1 VTTTAPP
8 RPAAP
13 ATPPSPPSP
22 GRRVLTR
29 LLRWWRQLTA
39 MRTALILQFLLAL
52 AAIPGSLLPQRSLSQ
67 NKVNRYFTDHAT
79 LAPWLDR
86 LFLFDVFRSPW
97 FAAIYLLLFISLIG
111 CVVPRAIEHGRTL
124 FAPPPPA
131 PRHLLRLP
139 ENTELSTAL
148 AGPAALDV
156 VEEELRVRRFRVVR
170 REGRAHSAGPSGS
183 PAEELSAEKG
193 YLRETGNV
201 LFHLSLLALLLGLAG
216 GKLWGYEGSIL
227 VTEGQG
233 FCNSFQQ
240 YDTYS
245 AGPLVNSGNLSPLCV
260 DLRNFKAT
268 YEQNLTASSYT
279 ADIGYQ
285 LDNARTV
292 DTTIGVN
299 HPLRIDGDRL
309 YVTGHGYSP
318 EFTITRP
325 NGTTFT
331 DLSAPFLPADQ
342 STMASQGVLK
352 VPDLGPGATD
362 QLAIEGF
369 FAPTGAVQG
378 GILTSVD
385 PRPLDPQVAI
395 VVYTGYLGLDS
406 GLPQSVY
413 SLDQTQI
420 DRGLLTK
427 QGRANL
433 AVGESLTLPDRTVVT
448 FSGYR
453 EFASL
458 QLSHDPGQVW
468 VLGAA
473 MAVLA
478 GLLGMLLVRRERVFA
493 RVGPGS
499 AGGGTVLSIGS
510 LTRGSADTGPRFTAL
525 TEQVRTALATRA
537 GHAPATTNSPRPP
550 AEEAPPL

>member
-8 RPAAP
+8 REAAAP
-13 ATPPSPPSP
+13 TPPSPPSP
-22 GRRVLTR
+22 GRRVLNR

-39 MRTALILQFLLAL
+39 MRTALVLLFLLAL

-67 NKVNRYFTDHAT
+67 NNVNRYFTDHPT
-79 LAPWLDR
+79 LAPWLNR
-86 LFLFDVFRSPW
+86 LFLFDVFSSPW

-111 CVVPRAIEHGRTL
+111 CVVPRAIEHGRAL
-124 FAPPPPA
+124 FAPPPSA
-131 PRHLLRLP
+131 PRHLHRLP
-139 ENTELSTAL
+139 ENTEVPTAL
-148 AGPAALDV
+148 AAPTALDV
-156 VEEELRVRRFRVVR
+156 IEEELRVRRFRVVR
-170 REGRAHSAGPSGS
+170 RTGRSGP
-183 PAEELSAEKG
+183 ELSAEKG

-245 AGPLVNSGNLSPLCV
+245 AGPLVGGGDLTPLCV
-260 DLRNFKAT
+260 DLDDFKAQ
-268 YEQNLTASSYT
+268 YENDLTAASYT
-279 ADIGYQ
+279 ADISYTVDGGQ
-285 LDNARTV
+285 AV

-299 HPLRIDGDRL
+299 HPLRTHGDRV

-318 EFTITRP
+318 EFSIALPGGR
-325 NGTTFT
+325 TFT

-342 STMASQGVLK
+342 ATMASQGVLK
-352 VPDLGPGATD
+352 VPDLGAGDTD

-369 FAPTGAVQG
+369 FAPTGALQG
-378 GILTSVD
+378 GVLTSVD

-413 SLDQTQI
+413 SLDQDQI
-420 DRGLLTK
+420 DRGLLNQ

-433 AVGESLTLPDRTVVT
+433 ALGQSMTLPDGTVVT

-453 EFASL
+453 EFAAL

-468 VLGAA
+468 VLAA
-473 MAVLA
+473 AIAVLA

-493 RVGPGS
+493 RVQP
-499 AGGGTVLSIGS
+499 AAEGGGSVLSIGS
-510 LTRGSADTGPRFTAL
+510 LTRGSADTGPRFAAL
-525 TEQVRTALATRA
+525 TDDVRAALAAR
-537 GHAPATTNSPRPP
+537 APAPPPSDEEMSPS
-550 AEEAPPL
+550 

>member
-1 VTTTAPP
+1 MTTTAPP
-8 RPAAP
+8 RATAP
-13 ATPPSPPSP
+13 ATPPSPTSA
-22 GRRVLTR
+22 GRRVLNR

-39 MRTALILQFLLAL
+39 MRTALILLFLLAL

-67 NKVNRYFTDHAT
+67 NNVNKYFTDHAT

-86 LFLFDVFRSPW
+86 LYLFDVFSSPW

-111 CVVPRAIEHGRTL
+111 CVVPRAIEHGRAL

-131 PRHLLRLP
+131 PRHLNRLP
-139 ENTELSTAL
+139 ENTELPTAL
-148 AGPAALDV
+148 AGPATLDV
-156 VEEELRVRRFRVVR
+156 IEEELRVRRFRVVR
-170 REGRAHSAGPSGS
+170 REGRSGP
-183 PAEELSAEKG
+183 ELSAEKG

-216 GKLWGYEGSIL
+216 GKMWGYEGSIL

-245 AGPLVNSGNLSPLCV
+245 AGPLVASGDLAPLCV
-260 DLRNFKAT
+260 DLDDFKAQ

-279 ADIGYQ
+279 ADISYQ
-285 LDNARTV
+285 LGGADAV

-299 HPLRIDGDRL
+299 HPLRIDGDRV

-318 EFTITRP
+318 EFSITRTD
-325 NGTTFT
+325 GTTFT
-331 DLSAPFLPADQ
+331 DLSAPFLPADP

-352 VPDLGPGATD
+352 VPDLGAGATD

-369 FAPTGAVQG
+369 FAPTGVLQG
-378 GILTSVD
+378 GVLTSVD
-385 PRPLDPQVAI
+385 PRPLDPQVAV

-420 DRGLLTK
+420 DRGLLTEA
-427 QGRANL
+427 GRANL
-433 AVGESLTLPDRTVVT
+433 AAGESMTLADGTVVT
-448 FSGYR
+448 FSGYK
-453 EFASL
+453 EFAAM
-458 QLSHDPGQVW
+458 QLSHDPGQLW

-473 MAVLA
+473 MSVLV

-493 RVGPGS
+493 RVGP
-499 AGGGTVLSIGS
+499 APDGGGTVLSIGS
-510 LTRGSADTGPRFTAL
+510 LTRGSADTGPRFSAL
-525 TEQVRTALATRA
+525 ADQVRTALADRVDRSS
-537 GHAPATTNSPRPP
+537 APDATAPSAHGPAPEKEIPP
-550 AEEAPPL
+550 S